1 MRLPCPRLSRPEID
15 GGEVFISIPSRKLR
29 VGYTDKPKTEDS
41 TEALDQPSGEG
52 VSLASQ
58 RLLWCRGRDA
68 DGLSSS
74 HWRSPEFAAI
84 SSTLAMLGPMS
95 VLFRMIRRYFAT
107 ISYRNLAVTGP
118 PQLSKVLAY
127 LAENF
132 RPDPLAPRVIPLVSA
147 LP

>member
-1 MRLPCPRLSRPEID
+1 LPQQSGAVRASYAHQERDSRLARDVEGTRRYRLVSR
-15 GGEVFISIPSRKLR
+15 
-29 VGYTDKPKTEDS
+29 
-41 TEALDQPSGEG
+41 
-52 VSLASQ
+52 
-58 RLLWCRGRDA
+58 
-68 DGLSSS
+68 
-74 HWRSPEFAAI
+74 WRSPEFAAI